1 MSIEDL
7 ASRYEIHETKV
18 GGESIVYRATD
29 PNLGRDLAI
38 KAPDERTMADPRRL
52 ERFVEEGRKLA
63 RIHHDNVLR
72 VHQFHS
78 QGEIDERCYLVTD
91 WMDMTLEEVLEER
104 RLDPNAALD
113 ILRKIA
119 SGLRAIHAAGI
130 VHRDLKADNILMSRA
145 GDRLVIGDLGIA
157 SDVGAGDTLVGT
169 PKYMAPEV
177 HDEGTP
183 VDVRSD
189 VYSLGFI
196 AYELLLGRERFRS
209 EFSDVHASETAEI
222 QRLKWINWH
231 RDRART
237 ARPLHEIDPDIP
249 LSVSEIVARMLNK
262 DPAARPASLDTVLR
276 GLGVAPAADD
286 ESPIRPIALDP
297 KAPRSKLRTWLGVA
311 GAGVALVLAV
321 LGFLFFGA
329 HQKGGDFDRAV
340 ASSEAMWAARESAA
354 EAGAETPEVRA
365 WRDGELLRENATEF
379 VEAESYGEAA
389 DEFEEATLSF
399 ERARE
404 AATAR
409 AASGVVEARARAVAA
424 LTRHYDAGIDKNDLR
439 LEPGLVHF
447 RRAEEELTY
456 EAFAEAAESFDAAAV
471 ALDNIGSVAPPG
483 TVALSG
489 SRFQAGSTPE
499 ELSAALAICRQY
511 QPDCAPEWYASERLR
526 EVEIGPIAIQ
536 VHEVSVGDFRRFV
549 EATGYETSAERRGYA
564 MSWDGRGWVH
574 KSGLSWKSNVDDD
587 SLPVA
592 TVSAADA
599 EAYCAWA
606 EMRLPTEEEWEFAA
620 RGTDRRIYPW
630 GDSWDEERIHWKSG
644 ATTAPAPVGQ
654 YASGAT
660 PEGVFDLAGNVW
672 EWTAST
678 DGNERVLKGGS
689 FDENN
694 PANLRSAARR
704 LSAPESA
711 HPDDGF
717 RCVGDLD
724 R

>member
-29 PNLGRDLAI
+29 PNLGRTLAI

-72 VHQFHS
+72 VHQFYG

-104 RLDPNAALD
+104 RLDPNAAID

-130 VHRDLKADNILMSRA
+130 VHRDLKAENILLSRA

-189 VYSLGFI
+189 IYSLGFI

-209 EFSDVHASETAEI
+209 EFSDVHASETAKI

-237 ARPLHEIDPDIP
+237 ARPLHEIDHNIP
-249 LSVSEIVARMLNK
+249 RSVSEIVARMLDK

-276 GLGVAPAADD
+276 GLGVAPATDD
-286 ESPIRPIALDP
+286 ESPIRPISLEA
-297 KAPRSKLRTWLGVA
+297 KAPRSKLRTWLAVA
-311 GAGVALVLAV
+311 AAGVALVLAV
-321 LGFLFFGA
+321 LSFLFFSA
-329 HQKGGDFDRAV
+329 QKRGGDFDRAL

-354 EAGAETPEVRA
+354 LAGAETPEVRS

-379 VEAESYGEAA
+379 VEAEAYGEAA
-389 DEFEEATLSF
+389 DEFDEATISF

-404 AATAR
+404 KATAR
-409 AASGVVEARARAVAA
+409 AASGVLEARERATAA
-424 LTRHYDAGIDKNDLR
+424 LTRNYNAGIDKNDPR
-439 LEPGLVHF
+439 LEPGLAHF
-447 RRAEEELTY
+447 KRAEQELTS
-456 EAFAEAAESFDAAAV
+456 EVFDAAAASFAAASA
-471 ALDNIGSVAPPG
+471 ALEDIGSTAPLG

-489 SRFQAGSTPE
+489 SRFQAGSTPD
-499 ELSAALAICRQY
+499 ELSAALAICREHR
-511 QPDCAPEWYASERLR
+511 PDCAQEWYASERLR
-526 EVEIGPIAIQ
+526 EVEIG
-536 VHEVSVGDFRRFV
+536 
-549 EATGYETSAERRGYA
+549 
-564 MSWDGRGWVH
+564 
-574 KSGLSWKSNVDDD
+574 
-587 SLPVA
+587 
-592 TVSAADA
+592 
-599 EAYCAWA
+599 
-606 EMRLPTEEEWEFAA
+606 
-620 RGTDRRIYPW
+620 
-630 GDSWDEERIHWKSG
+630 
-644 ATTAPAPVGQ
+644 
-654 YASGAT
+654 
-660 PEGVFDLAGNVW
+660 
-672 EWTAST
+672 
-678 DGNERVLKGGS
+678 
-689 FDENN
+689 
-694 PANLRSAARR
+694 
-704 LSAPESA
+704 
-711 HPDDGF
+711 
-717 RCVGDLD
+717 
-724 R
+724 